1 MSIVLK
7 IKEIK
12 CGNNLSLR
20 YISPSTSA
28 GRRAEEIQKRRSRKI
43 RKRCKHRCTAKLTIH

>member
-12 CGNNLSLR
+12 CGNKFKSR

-28 GRRAEEIQKRRSRKI
+28 GRRAEEIQKRSRKI
-43 RKRCKHRCTAKLTIH
+43 RKRCKHRFTANLTIHD